1 MVKKLPAKNVVI
13 IGLGWTGSILGCEM
27 AKAGLEV
34 VALERGPWRDTAT
47 AFPTSYAQDEWR
59 YDFQHDLFV
68 QTRQTTLTFRN
79 KADQTALPIRSWA
92 SFLPGNGVG
101 GAGVHWGGQTWR
113 FLPTDF
119 RLRSHLEER
128 YGKNF
133 LPQDM
138 TIQDWPVSYDEL
150 EAHYDRFEKLCGISG
165 KAGNLRGQI
174 QEGGNPFEGWRS
186 DEYPTPPMKQPYGA
200 MLFAD
205 AARKVG
211 HSPFPMPAA
220 TLSQAYVNPLGMRLG
235 QCTFCGFCDKFG
247 CGNYAKSSP
256 QTCVLPALMRFPN
269 FSVRTESEVLRIN
282 LDGTGKRATS
292 VTYVDTSGEE
302 WEQPGDIILVCA
314 FSFFNVQL
322 MLHSKIGKPYD
333 PQTGKGVV
341 GRNYA
346 YQTVSGVNIIFKDKI
361 LNPFIAAGASGMI
374 VDAYNGDNFD
384 HRNLGFV
391 GGGYMGATQT
401 GARPI
406 ATRPVP
412 ANTAKWG
419 SEWKRA
425 TAETYRKALTLGVHG
440 SCYSYRDCF
449 LDLDPT
455 YKDRFGRPL
464 MRMTFDFHDNELK
477 MSDYL
482 TNRLADIARAMKP
495 SEIAVDPRKGP
506 YTVTIYQSTHN
517 TGGTAMGTDP
527 TTSVVNRY
535 CQSWDVSNVFIPGG
549 ASVFP
554 QNHGYNPTDTV
565 GALAFWTADAI
576 TTEYLKSPGP
586 LVQA

>member
-1 MVKKLPAKNVVI
+1 MAKKLPAKDLI
-13 IGLGWTGSILGCEM
+13 IVGLGWTGSILGYEM
-27 AKAGLEV
+27 AKIGLDV

-47 AFPTSYAQDEWR
+47 DFPPSYAQDELR
-59 YDFQHDLFV
+59 YDFRHDLFV
-68 QTRQTTLTFRN
+68 ETRQTTLTFRN
-79 KADQTALPIRSWA
+79 RADQTALPIRRWA
-92 SFLPGNGVG
+92 SFLPPNGIG

-128 YGKNF
+128 YGKAF

-150 EAHYDRFEKLCGISG
+150 EVYYDRFEKLCGISG

-205 AARKVG
+205 GARKVG

-220 TLSQAYVNPLGMRLG
+220 TLSQPYVNPLGVRLG
-235 QCTFCGFCDKFG
+235 QCSFCGFCDRFG
-247 CGNYAKSSP
+247 CGNYSKSSP

-269 FSVRTESEVLRIN
+269 FSVRTESEVVRIN
-282 LDGTGKRATS
+282 LDSTGKRAIS

-302 WEQPGDIILVCA
+302 WEQPGDIILLCA

-322 MLHSKIGKPYD
+322 MLQSKIGKPYD
-333 PQTGKGVV
+333 PRTGQGVV

-374 VDAYNGDNFD
+374 VDDYNGDNFD
-384 HRNLGFV
+384 HCDLGFV

-406 ATRPVP
+406 STRPVP
-412 ANTAKWG
+412 AGTPKWG

-425 TAETYRKALTLGVHG
+425 TAETYRKGLTLAVHG

-482 TNRLADIARAMKP
+482 TNRLADIARAMNP
-495 SEIAVDPRKGP
+495 SEIAVEPRKGP

-535 CQSWDVSNVFIPGG
+535 CQTWDVPNVFIPGG

-565 GALAFWTADAI
+565 GALAYWTADAI
-576 TTEYLKSPGP
+576 TTKYLKSPGP

>member
-1 MVKKLPAKNVVI
+1 MVKKLPAKDVVI
-13 IGLGWTGSILGCEM
+13 IGLGWTGSILGYEM

-138 TIQDWPVSYDEL
+138 AIQDWPVSYDEL
-150 EAHYDRFEKLCGISG
+150 EAYYDRFEKLCGISG

-174 QEGGNPFEGWRS
+174 QGGGNPFEGWRS

-256 QTCVLPALMRFPN
+256 QTCVLPMLMRFPN
-269 FSVRTESEVLRIN
+269 FSVRTESEVLKIN

-302 WEQPGDIILVCA
+302 WEQPGDIILLCA

-333 PQTGKGVV
+333 PKTGEGVV

-346 YQTVSGVNIIFKDKI
+346 YQTVSGVNIIIKDKI

-374 VDAYNGDNFD
+374 VDDYNGDNFD
-384 HRNLGFV
+384 HSNLGFV

-406 ATRPVP
+406 STRPVP
-412 ANTAKWG
+412 AGTPKWG

-425 TAETYRKALTLGVHG
+425 TSETYRKALTLGVHG

-477 MSDYL
+477 MSEYL
-482 TNRLADIARAMKP
+482 TNRLADIARAMNP
-495 SEIAVDPRKGP
+495 SEIAVEPRKGP
-506 YTVTIYQSTHN
+506 YTVTVYQSTHN

-576 TTEYLKSPGP
+576 IAEYLKSPGP
-586 LVQA
+586 LVHT